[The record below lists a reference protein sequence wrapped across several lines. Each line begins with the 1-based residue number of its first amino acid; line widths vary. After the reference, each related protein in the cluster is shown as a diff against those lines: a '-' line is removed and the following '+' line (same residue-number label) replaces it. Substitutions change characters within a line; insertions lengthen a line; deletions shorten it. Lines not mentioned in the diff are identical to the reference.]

1 MRRKAPSRQSDCSPQ
16 TASPRSAFFPQWHPE
31 QPRSLSTIT
40 THTACVYSAMWSPH
54 NPDILA
60 TACGDGHLRLFDLR
74 AQSSPVAG
82 PHPVATIPVGGEVLS
97 LDWNKYRTWN
107 IATGSTDKSVK
118 VWDLR
123 AASASAAAGP
133 PPPGGASA
141 RSQGQIAAVCTG
153 HEYAVRK
160 VAFSVSIADGIPV
173 VCCSKLNCS
182 PSPFFML
189 APAPFTLTPSLR
201 KLRYDRPDMGRG
213 PPFGIA
219 IICGFAPR
227 PASGHGRSPEESP

>member
-1 MRRKAPSRQSDCSPQ
+1 
-16 TASPRSAFFPQWHPE
+16 
-31 QPRSLSTIT
+31 
-40 THTACVYSAMWSPH
+40 MWSPH

-123 AASASAAAGP
+123 AASANAAAGP
-133 PPPGGASA
+133 PPPGGAGV

-160 VAFSVSIADGIPV
+160 VAFSVSRQYDRGVVSCSSLNVSCPPV
-173 VCCSKLNCS
+173 LS
-182 PSPFFML
+182 
-189 APAPFTLTPSLR
+189 PAPLALTPGFR

-213 PPFGIA
+213 PPFCIA
-219 IICGFAPR
+219 IVCCFAPR
-227 PASGHGRSPEESP
+227 SASRHGGSTEEGARCSHRICRWAGLGPLPGGPRSKHCLGHVRAPVAITLKRQCPMTFQAQV